1 MFNPLIFSL
10 MKKVML
16 VMSMLLLFVCSAFA
30 QAEVSNEGTQIIL
43 DLSTFTGIVTVIS
56 SVVTQIFKLIP
67 TIDGSK
73 IAKIG
78 ISVAVGIVVCM
89 LAWVLKI
96 SEPLAGLIWWQ
107 TLIYGVAAGLS
118 GCGFYDLV
126 KVVWELFK
134 PKDEVI
140 HID

>member
-1 MFNPLIFSL
+1 
-10 MKKVML
+10 MKKIVL
-16 VMSMLLLFVCSAFA
+16 VMSMLLLFVCGVFA
-30 QAEVSNEGTQIIL
+30 QTEVSNEGTQIIL
-43 DLSTFTGIVTVIS
+43 DLSTFTGIVAVIS

-67 TIDGSK
+67 AIDGSK

-126 KVVWELFK
+126 KVVWDLVK

-140 HID
+140 HLD

>member
-1 MFNPLIFSL
+1 
-10 MKKVML
+10 MKKIVL
-16 VMSMLLLFVCSAFA
+16 VMSMLMLFVCGVFA
-30 QAEVSNEGTQIIL
+30 QTEVSNEGTQIIL

-67 TIDGSK
+67 AIDGSK

-78 ISVAVGIVVCM
+78 ISVGVGIIVCM

-134 PKDEVI
+134 PKEDVI
-140 HID
+140 HLD

>member
-1 MFNPLIFSL
+1 
-10 MKKVML
+10 MKKIVL
-16 VMSMLLLFVCSAFA
+16 VMSMLMLFVCGVFA
-30 QAEVSNEGTQIIL
+30 QTEVSNEGTQIIL
-43 DLSTFTGIVTVIS
+43 DLSTFTGIVAVIS
-56 SVVTQIFKLIP
+56 SVATQIFKLIP
-67 TIDGSK
+67 AIDGSK

-89 LAWVLKI
+89 LAWLLKV

-134 PKDEVI
+134 PKEDVI
-140 HID
+140 HMD

>member
-1 MFNPLIFSL
+1 MCG
-10 MKKVML
+10 V
-16 VMSMLLLFVCSAFA
+16 FA
-30 QAEVSNEGTQIIL
+30 QTEVSNEGTQIIF
-43 DLSTFTGIVTVIS
+43 DLSTFGGIVAVIS
-56 SVVTQIFKLIP
+56 SVVTQIFKVVP
-67 TIDGSK
+67 VIDGSK

-140 HID
+140 RMD

>member
-1 MFNPLIFSL
+1 
-10 MKKVML
+10 MKKIVL
-16 VMSMLLLFVCSAFA
+16 VMSMLMLFVCGAFA
-30 QAEVSNEGTQIIL
+30 QTEVSNEGTQIIL
-43 DLSTFTGIVTVIS
+43 DLSTFTGIAAVIS

-67 TIDGSK
+67 AIDGSK

-89 LAWVLKI
+89 LSWLLKV

-140 HID
+140 HLD

>member
-1 MFNPLIFSL
+1 
-10 MKKVML
+10 MKKIVL
-16 VMSMLLLFVCSAFA
+16 VMSMLMLFVCGVFA
-30 QAEVSNEGTQIIL
+30 QTEVSNEGTQIIL

-56 SVVTQIFKLIP
+56 PVVTQIFKLIP
-67 TIDGSK
+67 AIDGSK

-126 KVVWELFK
+126 KVVWELVR

-140 HID
+140 HLD

>member
-1 MFNPLIFSL
+1 
-10 MKKVML
+10 MKKIVL
-16 VMSMLLLFVCSAFA
+16 VMSMLMLFVCGVFA
-30 QAEVSNEGTQIIL
+30 QTEVSNEGTQIIL
-43 DLSTFTGIVTVIS
+43 DLSTFGGIVAVIS
-56 SVVTQIFKLIP
+56 PVVTQIFKLIP
-67 TIDGSK
+67 AIDGSK

-89 LAWVLKI
+89 LSWLLKV

-140 HID
+140 HLD

>member
-1 MFNPLIFSL
+1 
-10 MKKVML
+10 MKKIVL
-16 VMSMLLLFVCSAFA
+16 VMSMLLFFVCGVFA
-30 QAEVSNEGTQIIL
+30 QTEVSNEGTQIIL
-43 DLSTFTGIVTVIS
+43 DLSTFGGIVTVIS

-67 TIDGSK
+67 AIDGSK

-78 ISVAVGIVVCM
+78 ISVAVGIAVCM

-96 SEPLAGLIWWQ
+96 SEPQAGLIWWQ

-140 HID
+140 HLD

>member
-1 MFNPLIFSL
+1 
-10 MKKVML
+10 MKKIVL
-16 VMSMLLLFVCSAFA
+16 VMSMLMLFVCGVFA
-30 QAEVSNEGTQIIL
+30 QTEVSNEGTQIIL

-67 TIDGSK
+67 SIDGSK

-78 ISVAVGIVVCM
+78 ISVGVGIIVCM

-126 KVVWELFK
+126 KVVWKLFK

-140 HID
+140 HLD

>member
-1 MFNPLIFSL
+1 
-10 MKKVML
+10 MKRIVL
-16 VMSMLLLFVCSAFA
+16 VMSMLLLFVGGAFA
-30 QAEVSNEGTQIIL
+30 QTEVSNEGTQIIL
-43 DLSTFTGIVTVIS
+43 DLSTFTGIVAVIS

-67 TIDGSK
+67 SIDGSK

-78 ISVAVGIVVCM
+78 ISVGVGIIVCM

-140 HID
+140 HLD

>member
-1 MFNPLIFSL
+1 
-10 MKKVML
+10 MKKIVL
-16 VMSMLLLFVCSAFA
+16 VMSMLLFFMCGVFA
-30 QAEVSNEGTQIIL
+30 QTEISNEGTQIIL

-67 TIDGSK
+67 AIDGSK

-89 LAWVLKI
+89 LSWLLKV

-140 HID
+140 HLD

>member
-1 MFNPLIFSL
+1 
-10 MKKVML
+10 MKKIVL
-16 VMSMLLLFVCSAFA
+16 VMSMLLLFVCGVFA
-30 QAEVSNEGTQIIL
+30 QTEVSNEGTQIIL
-43 DLSTFTGIVTVIS
+43 DLSTFGGIVAVIS

-67 TIDGSK
+67 SIDGSK

-78 ISVAVGIVVCM
+78 ISVGVGIIVCM
-89 LAWVLKI
+89 LAWVLKS

-140 HID
+140 HMD

>member
-1 MFNPLIFSL
+1 
-10 MKKVML
+10 MKKIFL
-16 VMSMLLLFVCSAFA
+16 VMSMLLLFVCGAFA
-30 QAEVSNEGTQIIL
+30 QTEVSNEGTQIIL
-43 DLSTFTGIVTVIS
+43 DLSTFGGIVGLIS
-56 SVVTQIFKLIP
+56 SAVTQIFKSFP
-67 TIDGSK
+67 SIDGSR

-78 ISVAVGIVVCM
+78 ISVGVGIIVCM

-107 TLIYGVAAGLS
+107 TLVYGVAAGLS

-134 PKDEVI
+134 PKEQD
-140 HID
+140 

>member
-1 MFNPLIFSL
+1 
-10 MKKVML
+10 MKKIVL
-16 VMSMLLLFVCSAFA
+16 VMSMLMLFVCGVFA
-30 QAEVSNEGTQIIL
+30 QTEVSNEGTQIIL

-67 TIDGSK
+67 AIDGSK

-78 ISVAVGIVVCM
+78 ISVGVGIIVCM

-126 KVVWELFK
+126 KVVWDLVK

-140 HID
+140 HLD

>member
-1 MFNPLIFSL
+1 
-10 MKKVML
+10 MKKIFL
-16 VMSMLLLFVCSAFA
+16 VMSMLLLFVCGAFA
-30 QAEVSNEGTQIIL
+30 QTEVSNEGTQIIL
-43 DLSTFTGIVTVIS
+43 DLSTFGGIVAVIS
-56 SVVTQIFKLIP
+56 PVVTQIFKLIP
-67 TIDGSK
+67 AIDGSK

-78 ISVAVGIVVCM
+78 ISVGVGIIVCM
-89 LAWVLKI
+89 LSWLLKV

-134 PKDEVI
+134 PKEQD
-140 HID
+140 

>member
-1 MFNPLIFSL
+1 
-10 MKKVML
+10 MKKIVL
-16 VMSMLLLFVCSAFA
+16 VMSLLLLFVCGVFA
-30 QAEVSNEGTQIIL
+30 QTEVSNEGTQIIL

-67 TIDGSK
+67 AIDGSK

-78 ISVAVGIVVCM
+78 ISVGVGIIVCM

-134 PKDEVI
+134 PKDVI
-140 HID
+140 HLD

>member
-1 MFNPLIFSL
+1 
-10 MKKVML
+10 MKKIVL
-16 VMSMLLLFVCSAFA
+16 VMSMLMLFVCGAFA
-30 QAEVSNEGTQIIL
+30 QTEVSNEGTQIIL

-56 SVVTQIFKLIP
+56 SVVTQIFKLVP
-67 TIDGSK
+67 SIDGSK

-140 HID
+140 RMD

>member
-1 MFNPLIFSL
+1 
-10 MKKVML
+10 MKKVMFVI
-16 VMSMLLLFVCSAFA
+16 VMMMIFVSGVFA
-30 QAEVSNEGTQIIL
+30 QTEVSNEGTQIIL
-43 DLSTFTGIVTVIS
+43 DLSTFGGIVAVIS

-67 TIDGSK
+67 AIDGSK

-78 ISVAVGIVVCM
+78 ISVGVGIIVCM
-89 LAWVLKI
+89 LAWLLKV

-126 KVVWELFK
+126 KVVWGLFK
-134 PKDEVI
+134 PKEQD
-140 HID
+140 

>member
-1 MFNPLIFSL
+1 
-10 MKKVML
+10 MKKIVL
-16 VMSMLLLFVCSAFA
+16 VMSILMLFVCGAFA
-30 QAEVSNEGTQIIL
+30 QTEVSNEGTQIIL
-43 DLSTFTGIVTVIS
+43 DLSTFGGIVAVIS

-67 TIDGSK
+67 AIDGSK

-89 LAWVLKI
+89 LAWLLKV

-140 HID
+140 HLD

>member
-1 MFNPLIFSL
+1 MEKI
-10 MKKVML
+10 VL
-16 VMSMLLLFVCSAFA
+16 VMSMLLLFVCGAFA
-30 QAEVSNEGTQIIL
+30 QTEVSNEGTQIIL
-43 DLSTFTGIVTVIS
+43 DLSTFGGIVAVIS
-56 SVVTQIFKLIP
+56 PVVTQIFKLIP
-67 TIDGSK
+67 AIDGSK

-89 LAWVLKI
+89 LSWLLKV

-140 HID
+140 HLD

>member
-1 MFNPLIFSL
+1 
-10 MKKVML
+10 MKKIVL
-16 VMSMLLLFVCSAFA
+16 VMSMLMLFVCGAFA
-30 QAEVSNEGTQIIL
+30 QTEVSNEGTQIIF
-43 DLSTFTGIVTVIS
+43 DLSTFTGIVAVIS

-67 TIDGSK
+67 AIDGSK

-140 HID
+140 HMD

>member
-1 MFNPLIFSL
+1 
-10 MKKVML
+10 MKKIVL
-16 VMSMLLLFVCSAFA
+16 VMSMLMLFVCGAFA
-30 QAEVSNEGTQIIL
+30 QTEVSNEGTQIIL
-43 DLSTFTGIVTVIS
+43 DLSTFGGIVAVIS
-56 SVVTQIFKLIP
+56 SVVTQIFKLVLS
-67 TIDGSK
+67 IDGSK

-140 HID
+140 RMD

>member
-1 MFNPLIFSL
+1 
-10 MKKVML
+10 MKKIVL
-16 VMSMLLLFVCSAFA
+16 VMSMLMLFVCGVFA
-30 QAEVSNEGTQIIL
+30 QTEVSNEGTQIIL

-67 TIDGSK
+67 AIDGSK

-89 LAWVLKI
+89 LSWLLKV

-140 HID
+140 HLD

>member
-1 MFNPLIFSL
+1 
-10 MKKVML
+10 MKKIVL
-16 VMSMLLLFVCSAFA
+16 VMSMLMLFVCGVFA
-30 QAEVSNEGTQIIL
+30 QTEVSNEGTQIIL

-56 SVVTQIFKLIP
+56 PVVTQIFKLIP
-67 TIDGSK
+67 AIDGSK

-140 HID
+140 HLD

>member
-1 MFNPLIFSL
+1 
-10 MKKVML
+10 MKKIVL
-16 VMSMLLLFVCSAFA
+16 VMSMLMLFVCGVFA
-30 QAEVSNEGTQIIL
+30 QTEVSNEGTQIIL
-43 DLSTFTGIVTVIS
+43 DLSTFGGIVAVIS
-56 SVVTQIFKLIP
+56 PVVTQIFKLIP
-67 TIDGSK
+67 AIDGSK
-73 IAKIG
+73 IVKIG

-89 LAWVLKI
+89 LSWLLKV

-140 HID
+140 HLD

>member
-1 MFNPLIFSL
+1 
-10 MKKVML
+10 MKKIVL
-16 VMSMLLLFVCSAFA
+16 VMSMLMLFVCGVFA
-30 QAEVSNEGTQIIL
+30 QTEVSNEGTQIIL
-43 DLSTFTGIVTVIS
+43 DLSTFGGIVAVIS
-56 SVVTQIFKLIP
+56 PVVTQIFKLIP
-67 TIDGSK
+67 AIDGSK
-73 IAKIG
+73 VAKIG
-78 ISVAVGIVVCM
+78 ISVAVGIAVCM

-134 PKDEVI
+134 PKEDVI
-140 HID
+140 HLD

>member
-1 MFNPLIFSL
+1 
-10 MKKVML
+10 MKKIVL
-16 VMSMLLLFVCSAFA
+16 VMSMLMLFVCGAFA
-30 QAEVSNEGTQIIL
+30 QTEVSNEGTQIIL
-43 DLSTFTGIVTVIS
+43 DLSTFTGIAAVIS

-67 TIDGSK
+67 AIDGSK

-89 LAWVLKI
+89 LSWLLKV
-96 SEPLAGLIWWQ
+96 SEPLDGLIWWQ

-140 HID
+140 HLD

>member
-1 MFNPLIFSL
+1 

-67 TIDGSK
+67 TIDGSLY
-73 IAKIG
+73 AG
-78 ISVAVGIVVCM
+78 MVA
-89 LAWVLKI
+89 
-96 SEPLAGLIWWQ
+96 
-107 TLIYGVAAGLS
+107 
-118 GCGFYDLV
+118 
-126 KVVWELFK
+126 
-134 PKDEVI
+134 
-140 HID
+140 

>member
-1 MFNPLIFSL
+1 
-10 MKKVML
+10 MKKIVL
-16 VMSMLLLFVCSAFA
+16 VMSMLMLFVCGVFA
-30 QAEVSNEGTQIIL
+30 QTEVTSEEAKFAI
-43 DLSTFTGIVTVIS
+43 DLSTFAGIVAVIS
-56 SVVTQIFKLIP
+56 PVVTQIFKLIP
-67 TIDGSK
+67 AIDGSK

-134 PKDEVI
+134 PKEDVI
-140 HID
+140 HLD

>member
-1 MFNPLIFSL
+1 
-10 MKKVML
+10 MKKIVL
-16 VMSMLLLFVCSAFA
+16 VMSMLLLFVCGAFA
-30 QAEVSNEGTQIIL
+30 QTEVSNEGTQIIL
-43 DLSTFTGIVTVIS
+43 DLSTFTGIVAVIS

-67 TIDGSK
+67 AIDGSK

-89 LAWVLKI
+89 LSWLLKV

-126 KVVWELFK
+126 KVVWDLVK
-134 PKDEVI
+134 PKDVI
-140 HID
+140 HMD

>member
-1 MFNPLIFSL
+1 
-10 MKKVML
+10 MKKIVL
-16 VMSMLLLFVCSAFA
+16 VMSMLMLFVCGAFA
-30 QAEVSNEGTQIIL
+30 QTEVSNEGTQIIL
-43 DLSTFTGIVTVIS
+43 DLSTFTGIAAVIS

-67 TIDGSK
+67 AIDGSK

-89 LAWVLKI
+89 LSWLLKV
-96 SEPLAGLIWWQ
+96 SEPLDGLIWWQ

-126 KVVWELFK
+126 KVVWGLFK
-134 PKDEVI
+134 PKEELKE
-140 HID
+140 

>member
-1 MFNPLIFSL
+1 
-10 MKKVML
+10 MKKIVL
-16 VMSMLLLFVCSAFA
+16 VMSMLLLFVCGAFA
-30 QAEVSNEGTQIIL
+30 QTEVASEEARFAI
-43 DLSTFTGIVTVIS
+43 DLSTFGGIAGLIS
-56 SVVTQIFKLIP
+56 SAVTQIFKTFP
-67 TIDGSK
+67 AIDGSK

-78 ISVAVGIVVCM
+78 ISVGVGIIVCM

-126 KVVWELFK
+126 KVVWGLFK
-134 PKDEVI
+134 PKEDVI
-140 HID
+140 HLD

>member
-1 MFNPLIFSL
+1 
-10 MKKVML
+10 MKKVMFVI
-16 VMSMLLLFVCSAFA
+16 VMMMIFVSGAFA
-30 QAEVSNEGTQIIL
+30 QTEVTSEEAQFAI
-43 DLSTFTGIVTVIS
+43 DLSTFGGIVGLIS
-56 SVVTQIFKLIP
+56 PAVTQIFKAFP
-67 TIDGSK
+67 AIDGSR

-140 HID
+140 HLD

>member
-1 MFNPLIFSL
+1 
-10 MKKVML
+10 MKKIVL
-16 VMSMLLLFVCSAFA
+16 VMSMLMLFVCGVFA
-30 QAEVSNEGTQIIL
+30 QTEVSNEGTQIIL
-43 DLSTFTGIVTVIS
+43 DLSTFGGIVAVIS

-67 TIDGSK
+67 SIGGSK
-73 IAKIG
+73 ITKIG

-134 PKDEVI
+134 PKEDVI
-140 HID
+140 HLD

>member
-1 MFNPLIFSL
+1 
-10 MKKVML
+10 MKKVM
-16 VMSMLLLFVCSAFA
+16 FVIIMMMIFVSGVFA
-30 QAEVSNEGTQIIL
+30 QTEVTSEEVQFAI
-43 DLSTFTGIVTVIS
+43 DLSTFGGIVGLIS
-56 SVVTQIFKLIP
+56 SAVTQIFKSFP
-67 TIDGSK
+67 SIDGSR

-78 ISVAVGIVVCM
+78 ISVAVGIAVCM

-107 TLIYGVAAGLS
+107 TLVYGVAAGLS

-140 HID
+140 HLD

>member
-1 MFNPLIFSL
+1 
-10 MKKVML
+10 MKKVMFVI
-16 VMSMLLLFVCSAFA
+16 VMMMIFVSGAFA
-30 QAEVSNEGTQIIL
+30 QTEVTSEEAQFAI
-43 DLSTFTGIVTVIS
+43 DLSTFGGIVGLIS
-56 SVVTQIFKLIP
+56 SAVTQIFKAFP
-67 TIDGSK
+67 AIDGSR

-78 ISVAVGIVVCM
+78 ISVGVGIIVCM

-126 KVVWELFK
+126 KVVWDLVK

-140 HID
+140 HLD

>member
-1 MFNPLIFSL
+1 
-10 MKKVML
+10 MKKIVL
-16 VMSMLLLFVCSAFA
+16 VMSMLMLFVCGAFA
-30 QAEVSNEGTQIIL
+30 QTEVSNEGTQIIL

-67 TIDGSK
+67 SIDGSK

-78 ISVAVGIVVCM
+78 ISVAVGIAVCM
-89 LAWVLKI
+89 LAWLLKV

-140 HID
+140 HLD